1 MSQHTFKT
9 TRDGEPICVL
19 MGWDRPLAYFFLVVE
34 RLAMTDDENAYLY
47 LYLDDPG
54 AIDCSLDYYRKKLSE
69 LGISVPESMFV
80 EAENDRQHNVGNRVV
95 EHNLDSGVV
104 I

>member
-54 AIDCSLDYYRKKLSE
+54 AIDCSLDYYRSKLVE
-69 LGISVPESMFV
+69 LGIVVPEAMFAEV
-80 EAENDRQHNVGNRVV
+80 ERDGALNVGNRVV
-95 EHNLDSGVV
+95 EYSQDGTSVE
-104 I
+104 